1 MQVSNHLFLDTK
13 KRPVTPLHHPTAI
26 AVSRYACSLYKKWP
40 QGRDCAIWLGRKE
53 RQGGMGNG
61 EWGKRKPGFNLPH
74 MILCALSCSSL
85 RPLRHRSC
93 LRPIRGSC
101 GASGSLLGFNSV
113 PKRTYHVLHLLRLL
127 PAVGE
132 LVAVRCRAGAYQL
145 QIAIRGRLNRQAAI
159 CGFPSPCDLRPS
171 ICFQCPRTDDTLT
184 SRFKPKQDIS
194 SHAP

>member
-1 MQVSNHLFLDTK
+1 MATKTTSDYFTVRPQLQCRDT
-13 KRPVTPLHHPTAI
+13 PVVYIKNGRNGEI
-26 AVSRYACSLYKKWP
+26 AQYGPAVWSGEW
-40 QGRDCAIWLGRKE
+40 
-53 RQGGMGNG
+53 GMGNG
-61 EWGKRKPGFNLPH
+61 EWGKRKPGFYSPLQ
-74 MILCALSCSSL
+74 ILCALSCSSL
-85 RPLRHRSC
+85 RSLRQRSC

-113 PKRTYHVLHLLRLL
+113 PKRTYHVLHHLRLL

-145 QIAIRGRLNRQAAI
+145 QIAIRSRLNRQAAI

-184 SRFKPKQDIS
+184 SRYKPTQNIS